1 MKKRIPLCEVENA
14 SGRVDVALYK
24 IAQRILASTERER
37 GIRVLQEHLLPLIE
51 DAISERFSP
60 RPLPPELM
68 RVLRMME
75 ANCSR

>member
-1 MKKRIPLCEVENA
+1 MRGPADVA
-14 SGRVDVALYK
+14 PSGRGYVHQALGG
-24 IAQRILASTERER
+24 ASVKERER
-37 GIRVLQEHLLPLIE
+37 GSRGLQEHLLPLIE